1 MMFIRREK
9 PRMNALFQG
18 DISEIKAWFKT
29 INMAGVP
36 LNEQE
41 LSNAIHSGTFVTLAK
56 AVFSNSQNANIQKW
70 SAYISGDVKRQ
81 DYLHTAPNWVR
92 KGNIDD
98 YMSRHRFDTNITELT
113 AYFNCVIDWVS
124 SVFQDVE
131 IEMRGLNWGDL
142 YERYHMNAY
151 NPTEVHKKLQ
161 ELLVDNHKIVNN
173 RKGVF
178 EYILGGCVDTRL
190 LDVRI
195 FDEITK
201 KTVYE
206 RQTREAIE
214 AGHSNCPLCAAGS
227 DNNRQRIYKLKEM
240 EADHVTAWSKRG
252 ATSID
257 NCTMLCVT
265 HNRAKGNK

>member
-1 MMFIRREK
+1 MAIRAPFPGRFVMMFIRRKK

-29 INMAGVP
+29 INIAGVP

-81 DYLHTAPNWVR
+81 DYLHTALNWVS

-113 AYFNCVIDWVS
+113 AYFNSVIDWVS

-131 IEMRGLNWGDL
+131 SEMRGLNWGDL

-161 ELLVDNHKIVNN
+161 
-173 RKGVF
+173 
-178 EYILGGCVDTRL
+178 
-190 LDVRI
+190 
-195 FDEITK
+195 
-201 KTVYE
+201 
-206 RQTREAIE
+206 
-214 AGHSNCPLCAAGS
+214 
-227 DNNRQRIYKLKEM
+227 
-240 EADHVTAWSKRG
+240 
-252 ATSID
+252 
-257 NCTMLCVT
+257 
-265 HNRAKGNK
+265 